1 MSSRHPRNYGP
12 DEWWLLLAPA
22 SDVPTEW
29 LLPAP
34 ATPAAPSTAAA
45 APTPAADP
53 TPAAL
58 IEAPPTRLTTTVV
71 NLGDAGVVPPGYRV
85 AGTGNIIP
93 ESMHSSSQSTRKVY
107 VEDGKELAIPRSR
120 SRLPAT
126 AVAPAALATVAP
138 IHPVAAAAAEPASSE
153 PATSGPAAAAAAALA
168 GGEALVGRSS
178 RELSIGSLSQE
189 SDLWS
194 VTQDGSHVD

>member
-1 MSSRHPRNYGP
+1 MSSRHATTVPI

-58 IEAPPTRLTTTVV
+58 IEAPPARLTTTVV

-93 ESMHSSSQSTRKVY
+93 ESMHSSSQSARKVN

-168 GGEALVGRSS
+168 EGVRHWWAVHHAS
-178 RELSIGSLSQE
+178 
-189 SDLWS
+189 
-194 VTQDGSHVD
+194 

>member
-1 MSSRHPRNYGP
+1 MSF
-12 DEWWLLLAPA
+12 LQ
-22 SDVPTEW
+22 VPGVVQ
-29 LLPAP
+29 
-34 ATPAAPSTAAA
+34 ATPWFPGTVNRPAVPLDPLAGTHSAAERFCSERQTERQTAVRTCVGHEIRNAYW
-45 APTPAADP
+45 
-53 TPAAL
+53 
-58 IEAPPTRLTTTVV
+58 
-71 NLGDAGVVPPGYRV
+71 YRV

-93 ESMHSSSQSTRKVY
+93 ESMHSSSQSARKVY